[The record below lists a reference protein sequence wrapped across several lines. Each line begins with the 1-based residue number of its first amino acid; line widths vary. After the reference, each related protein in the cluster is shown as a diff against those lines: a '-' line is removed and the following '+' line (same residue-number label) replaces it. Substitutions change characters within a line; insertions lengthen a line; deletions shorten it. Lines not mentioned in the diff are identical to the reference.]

1 MSGSGATVF
10 LLTPL
15 AGVEVGLEV
24 AAPADARGTPA
35 VRVVETRTARRVAA
49 VRLRG

>member
-1 MSGSGATVF
+1 VF